1 MKQNKNTL
9 YNNQILKCLMTGDTF
24 TTQQIADNVGL
35 SEKTVRTRINQ
46 LNDWLVEQGLGRIE
60 RKQGTGI
67 WLELEEGQKMQL
79 SGWLQTSDDLPASTG
94 FDNRNKQ
101 LIGKLLKLK
110 PGETTTLQQL
120 ADSLYLSPP
129 TVGGLLKVVADW
141 FEERHLKVTSIRSK
155 GICLEGDEYNL
166 RIAIRD
172 YMMEMMPEVLE
183 ALLGTFAPGVD
194 VARIR
199 QIVVEAEN
207 AWRIEL
213 ADRSF
218 KMENARLTRG
228 LLFPQRRISSI
239 IMNIP
244 LPSPSISGLRKS
256 IRSKLLRRI
265 SAFWR
270 FCCSAQRN

>member
-1 MKQNKNTL
+1 
-9 YNNQILKCLMTGDTF
+9 
-24 TTQQIADNVGL
+24 
-35 SEKTVRTRINQ
+35 
-46 LNDWLVEQGLGRIE
+46 
-60 RKQGTGI
+60 
-67 WLELEEGQKMQL
+67 
-79 SGWLQTSDDLPASTG
+79 
-94 FDNRNKQ
+94 
-101 LIGKLLKLK
+101 
-110 PGETTTLQQL
+110 
-120 ADSLYLSPP
+120 
-129 TVGGLLKVVADW
+129 
-141 FEERHLKVTSIRSK
+141 
-155 GICLEGDEYNL
+155 
-166 RIAIRD
+166 
-172 YMMEMMPEVLE
+172 MMPEVLE

-218 KMENARLTRG
+218 KMVWIMTCFTISRKCPADERTFISAE
-228 LLFPQRRISSI
+228 RISSI

-270 FCCSAQRN
+270 FCCSAQRNKNFRDLQEKDYAKQYDKDLEKFVSW

>member
-1 MKQNKNTL
+1 M
-9 YNNQILKCLMTGDTF
+9 
-24 TTQQIADNVGL
+24 
-35 SEKTVRTRINQ
+35 
-46 LNDWLVEQGLGRIE
+46 
-60 RKQGTGI
+60 
-67 WLELEEGQKMQL
+67 
-79 SGWLQTSDDLPASTG
+79 
-94 FDNRNKQ
+94 
-101 LIGKLLKLK
+101 
-110 PGETTTLQQL
+110 

-141 FEERHLKVTSIRSK
+141 FEERHLEVTSIRSK

-207 AWRIEL
+207 AWR
-213 ADRSF
+213 
-218 KMENARLTRG
+218 
-228 LLFPQRRISSI
+228 RISSI